1 MEIGDNMTMGTAI
14 LYPAGCISDIL
25 NKVGICGKSV
35 KRVVSHPLSAL
46 GKDLTN
52 MAVLWGAKIWSP
64 PQKVNFVFFRD
75 INKTT
80 K

>member
-1 MEIGDNMTMGTAI
+1 MHLQHFFHSIFGPVYEKVTYGNWDNMTMGTAI

-52 MAVLWGAKIWSP
+52 MAVL
-64 PQKVNFVFFRD
+64 
-75 INKTT
+75 
-80 K
+80 